1 VTEEPKTSE
10 TEAIGAEA
18 AAPKK
23 SVAVRWLV
31 LTPLALLM
39 VVAGVSFAQLT
50 GPRPQ
55 PATFTSPK
63 RPAPNFDVATLDGG
77 RVKLSDFKGRPV
89 LVNVWGSY
97 CAPCKL
103 EHPLLMK
110 MAAQG
115 VEILGV
121 LYEDREPQEARN
133 ILAKQGNPFTKV
145 GIDLDGDL
153 GIAFGISGVPESFL
167 IDANG
172 EIVKTKRN
180 YFTEDDLPEFIAAYK
195 AEVAKAAKAS

>member
-1 VTEEPKTSE
+1 
-10 TEAIGAEA
+10 
-18 AAPKK
+18 
-23 SVAVRWLV
+23 
-31 LTPLALLM
+31 
-39 VVAGVSFAQLT
+39 
-50 GPRPQ
+50 
-55 PATFTSPK
+55 
-63 RPAPNFDVATLDGG
+63 
-77 RVKLSDFKGRPV
+77 
-89 LVNVWGSY
+89 
-97 CAPCKL
+97 
-103 EHPLLMK
+103 MK